1 MSSVMDDDIIE
12 VKLSNGSIAALAKAM
27 GGDKG
32 GGAKGGVSALAG
44 LGDLKKI
51 GLKGMVKLSIIG
63 LAITAIMGSIKAIA
77 GSSPMLKQMFKL
89 MNFGI
94 MMIFR
99 PIGDFIGFMLRP
111 IIVLLLRNFII
122 PWYTYAM
129 PILQTLGGF
138 FGGRIAADLESFIA
152 NPSQAIADGLN
163 SLSKWASDG
172 INFLLSDAMD
182 WGQLGKDLIAGVI
195 TIFTDWNPAYQL
207 GKIIGESFK
216 LMDWSSITAGWS
228 QVGGNI
234 IKAFETWWDD
244 ALSMTG
250 ADVIGMFSSFTAWF
264 SEALQESAP
273 DIHFFL
279 TKIAAWFQSGIDD
292 LTGGVD
298 WIASSIDSWFTG
310 EIDKIVGGANFVY
323 TTIKDWFWNG
333 LNSIET
339 SWNDL
344 WSWISD
350 WIKAGINSITSG
362 IGLGNILPFANGGQ
376 INEPILGF
384 GKSGQMYSFGE
395 NGSETVTPNGQS
407 GGGSGVTLNIS
418 VGNISSEGDMRNF
431 ETRVMDI
438 LENANS
444 RRGRL

>member
-27 GGDKG
+27 GGNKG
-32 GGAKGGVSALAG
+32 GKGGAGGGSLAG
-44 LGDLKKI
+44 LGGLQKI
-51 GLKGMVKLSIIG
+51 GMKGMLKLSLIG

-129 PILQTLGGF
+129 PILQSVGGF

-163 SLSKWASDG
+163 SLGKWASDG
-172 INFLLSDAMD
+172 INFLLSEKMD
-182 WGQLGKDLIAGVI
+182 WAQLGKDLIAGI
-195 TIFTDWNPAYQL
+195 YTIFWEWNPAVQF
-207 GKIIGESFK
+207 GKILGDSFK
-216 LMDWSSITAGWS
+216 LMDWSSISASWG
-228 QVGGNI
+228 QVGQNI
-234 IKAFETWWDD
+234 AKAIDTWWKS
-244 ALSMTG
+244 ALTMTG
-250 ADVIGMFSSFTAWF
+250 ADVIGMFTSFTAWF
-264 SEALQESAP
+264 GEALAENAP
-273 DIHFFL
+273 DIHLLF
-279 TKIAAWFQSGIDD
+279 TKIASWFQNGIDTIVARWHMFWTWIGD
-292 LTGGVD
+292 WVWEGIDGISASWNSMWKWVKD
-298 WIASSIDSWFTG
+298 WIYNGIQSITAKWSDIWG
-310 EIDKIVGGANFVY
+310 WL
-323 TTIKDWFWNG
+323 KDWIWNG
-333 LNSIET
+333 LQSA
-339 SWNDL
+339 
-344 WSWISD
+344 
-350 WIKAGINSITSG
+350 AG
-362 IGLGNILPFANGGQ
+362 GLGSVLGFADGGQ
-376 INEPILGF
+376 INEPIMGI

-407 GGGSGVTLNIS
+407 GGGSGITLNIS